1 MYLQLFSYCLLL
13 YIMDYSFYWTHSFSF
28 NYVEF
33 IPNKPSPCDLTKSW
47 FIFTLKD
54 QVNSMRSELT
64 RSTDSFKDV
73 LGVWLETGW
82 HPDKRTC
89 FERVLSFWPQ
99 SPLFSFTHGAEC
111 FPPRA
116 FRLWTSKLLTFWMSF

>member
-1 MYLQLFSYCLLL
+1 MASIVRSYKRA
-13 YIMDYSFYWTHSFSF
+13 YSINLIYSFSF

-64 RSTDSFKDV
+64 RSTESFKDV
-73 LGVWLETGW
+73 LGV
-82 HPDKRTC
+82 
-89 FERVLSFWPQ
+89 
-99 SPLFSFTHGAEC
+99 
-111 FPPRA
+111 
-116 FRLWTSKLLTFWMSF
+116 